1 MHALKPLFFVAS
13 CLLTLANSE
22 VALVIGGFG
31 ASDSVQVIT
40 KDSTCLGTVYIN
52 WDRKLLA
59 SLMSLDQIAERSRV
73 GV

>member
-1 MHALKPLFFVAS
+1 MHALKLLFFVAS

-40 KDSTCLGTVYIN
+40 KDSTCLGKVYI
-52 WDRKLLA
+52 LG
-59 SLMSLDQIAERSRV
+59 Q
-73 GV
+73 

>member
-40 KDSTCLGTVYIN
+40 KDSTCLGTVYILG
-52 WDRKLLA
+52 K
-59 SLMSLDQIAERSRV
+59 
-73 GV
+73 